1 MKFFLAQIIKNIKMT
16 FAVIILVSL
25 YNCKSAKAIAASGKA
40 SPRLTAK
47 QLIKAHTNNN
57 VDFKTL
63 QAKAKIDITQ
73 GKKSQGMTFNLRIKK
88 DEVIWLSAPLGLARM
103 MITPSQ
109 VKFYNKT
116 DNTYF
121 DGDYKLLSDFV
132 GFDLDFEKVQNIL
145 MGQAIYD
152 LKEKPHAID
161 IQNNSYVLSPKN
173 QDVLLELFYLMNA
186 SHFKLDSLQM
196 AQSVK
201 RRFLQV
207 DYKSYQDIEKNII
220 PKEIKIV
227 AVEDTEEALVDIEIK
242 SVTLN
247 GDVRFPFRIP
257 SGYTEI
263 ELKSN

>member
-1 MKFFLAQIIKNIKMT
+1 M
-16 FAVIILVSL
+16 VSF
-25 YNCKSAKAIAASGKA
+25 YNCKSTKVIAASGEA
-40 SPRLTAK
+40 SSKLTAK
-47 QLIKAHTNNN
+47 QLIKAHTKNE

-63 QAKAKIDITQ
+63 QAKTKIDITQ
-73 GKKSQGMTFNLRIKK
+73 GEKTKGITFNLRIKK

-103 MITPSQ
+103 MITPNKVQ
-109 VKFYNKT
+109 FYNKT

-132 GFDLDFEKVQNIL
+132 GFELDFEKVQNIL
-145 MGQAIYD
+145 MGQAIYN
-152 LKEKPHAID
+152 LKEKPHTID
-161 IQNNSYVLSPKN
+161 VQENSYVLEPKN

-186 SHFKLDSLQM
+186 SHFKLDSLQL

-207 DYKSYQDIEKNII
+207 DYKSYQGVEKNII
-220 PKEIKIV
+220 PKEIKII
-227 AVEDTEEALVDIEIK
+227 AVEDTEEALVDMEIK

-263 ELKSN
+263 ELK